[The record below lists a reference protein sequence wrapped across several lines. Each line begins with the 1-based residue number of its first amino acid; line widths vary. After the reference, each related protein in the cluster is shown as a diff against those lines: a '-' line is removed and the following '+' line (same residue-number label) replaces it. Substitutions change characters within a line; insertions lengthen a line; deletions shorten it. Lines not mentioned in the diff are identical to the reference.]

1 MYYNIYVC
9 NIKEKRSA
17 FMLNRIKVVICG
29 KEYTLKTNEQST
41 YIYNLAKNLEKRISD
56 TSFETGASSYNAAI
70 MVALSTLD
78 EITRASNTV
87 DDIRNQTKEYVDM
100 AGKLRIE
107 KDAALKE
114 IEFLKN
120 KVEQLEATLKLKILK
135 EKI

>member
-1 MYYNIYVC
+1 
-9 NIKEKRSA
+9 
-17 FMLNRIKVVICG
+17 MLNRIKVVICG

-87 DDIRNQTKEYVDM
+87 DNIRNQAKEYVDL

-107 KDAALKE
+107 KDAIIKE
-114 IEFLKN
+114 NEFLKN
-120 KVEQLEATLKLKILK
+120 KVEQLEATLKLKSLK